1 MERLKLYLKE
11 SYNELVNKVTW
22 PTWNNL
28 QQTSVVVLIT
38 SGILALIIFFMDLA
52 SKGLINELIYKHFA
66 S

>member
-22 PTWNNL
+22 PTWTNL
-28 QQTSVVVLIT
+28 QQTSVVVLVT
-38 SGILALIIFFMDLA
+38 SIILSLIIFIMDLA
-52 SKGLINELIYKHFA
+52 SKGIINELIYKHFA